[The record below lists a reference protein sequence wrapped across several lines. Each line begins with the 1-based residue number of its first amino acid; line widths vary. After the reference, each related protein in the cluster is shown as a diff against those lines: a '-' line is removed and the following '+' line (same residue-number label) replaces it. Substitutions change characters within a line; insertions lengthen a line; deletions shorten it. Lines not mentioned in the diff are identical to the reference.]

1 MSFFTA
7 RESGMLR
14 KAVVRDE
21 PTFVLGVWYPQ
32 REDYR

>member
-21 PTFVLGVWYPQ
+21 PTFVLGVCPQ